1 MAVNNIWDTTWSFYL
16 KEIYIV
22 ITLSR
27 FWPQSQTGDYDQYY
41 YRDYTEDEEPIRDLS
56 REEKMKS
63 LYDKLY
69 ITYLN
74 DKKMDKYGK

>member
-1 MAVNNIWDTTWSFYL
+1 M
-16 KEIYIV
+16 

-27 FWPQSQTGDYDQYY
+27 FWPQSQTGDYDEYY
-41 YRDYTEDEEPIRDLS
+41 YRDYTEDEEPIRDRS
-56 REEKMKS
+56 REEMMKS

-74 DKKMDKYGK
+74 DKKMDKYGKWIWNIAFSRTNILIHCDMK